1 MMYVLF
7 FVPSW
12 EPKKTYPLTL
22 GVKNKIRNF
31 PEKWLGYGSQWTNYC
46 SCGSCHCLENST
58 VATFISNELEASKTS
73 KNSPLPRKMGMFSS
87 LVGFDHCS
95 PHQNRPEPKF
105 LVWRASS
112 GQRLLDLFGWPSWK
126 GRVFFWFPR
135 KPLPKGCFH
144 TWKREDLGWCR
155 IFKWILGGP
164 LPFWGSPCWFY
175 YSSFYDTK
183 KSVFG
188 KRFLGGQNDR
198 HKLSTGSFLVAS
210 SSLGVWD
217 FNVGRRLALSFFFLK
232 ELSDEE
238 KSDVFLPVS
247 IN

>member
-1 MMYVLF
+1 MD
-7 FVPSW
+7 PN
-12 EPKKTYPLTL
+12 EPTTVVVAHVTAWKIPPLRRSYPMNLKL
-22 GVKNKIRNF
+22 LKPAKIHRCL
-31 PEKWLGYGSQWTNYC
+31 EKWVCFPAWWVLITA
-46 SCGSCHCLENST
+46 HL
-58 VATFISNELEASKTS
+58 LTS
-73 KNSPLPRKMGMFSS
+73 PKPPRAKVPG
-87 LVGFDHCS
+87 LT
-95 PHQNRPEPKF
+95 
-105 LVWRASS
+105 
-112 GQRLLDLFGWPSWK
+112 RLLRAAPPWFVRMAQLK
-126 GRVFFWFPR
+126 RTCFFWFPR
-135 KPLPKGCFH
+135 KPLMKGCFH

-188 KRFLGGQNDR
+188 KRFLGSQNDR